1 MPDLSADTIAVWLR
15 EREPTIAADL
25 ASAMPSTDE
34 DPTVLPSVL
43 RLGSLL
49 DEALTR
55 SPERLMDL
63 LRNEQFQHRMRV
75 VVAHIALGR
84 RLRLLHWLTEI
95 DGLQDV
101 VTALLAEDQSDTG
114 AFLRAE
120 IRSLHRRALLNSIF
134 DRERIAA
141 LLAASTQTAQ
151 SEAQS

>member
-1 MPDLSADTIAVWLR
+1 MPDLSADTIAAWLR
-15 EREPTIAADL
+15 EREPAIAADL

-49 DEALTR
+49 DEALAR
-55 SPERLMDL
+55 SPERLKDL
-63 LRNEQFQHRMRV
+63 LRHEQFQNRMRV

-95 DGLQDV
+95 DGLEDV
-101 VTALLAEDQSDTG
+101 VRDLLVADQSDTG
-114 AFLRAE
+114 AFLRAD
-120 IRSLHRRALLNSIF
+120 IRSLHRRALLSRIF
-134 DRERIAA
+134 DGERIAA

>member
-1 MPDLSADTIAVWLR
+1 MPDLSADTIAEWLR
-15 EREPTIAADL
+15 EREPAITADL

-49 DEALTR
+49 DEALAR
-55 SPERLMDL
+55 SPERLKDL
-63 LRNEQFQHRMRV
+63 LRHEQFQNRMRV
-75 VVAHIALGR
+75 VVAQVGLGR

-95 DGLQDV
+95 DGLEDV
-101 VTALLAEDQSDTG
+101 VRDLLVADQSDTG
-114 AFLRAE
+114 AFLRAD
-120 IRSLHRRALLNSIF
+120 IRSLHRRALLSRIF
-134 DRERIAA
+134 DGERIAA

>member
-1 MPDLSADTIAVWLR
+1 MP
-15 EREPTIAADL
+15 L
-25 ASAMPSTDE
+25 ADE

-55 SPERLMDL
+55 SPERLMGL
-63 LRNEQFQHRMRV
+63 LRHEQFQHRMRV

>member
-1 MPDLSADTIAVWLR
+1 MPDLSADTIAEWLR
-15 EREPTIAADL
+15 EREPAIAADL

-49 DEALTR
+49 DEALAR
-55 SPERLMDL
+55 SPERLKEL
-63 LRNEQFQHRMRV
+63 LRHEQFQNRMRV

-95 DGLQDV
+95 DGLEDV
-101 VTALLAEDQSDTG
+101 VRDLLVADQSDTG
-114 AFLRAE
+114 AFLRAD
-120 IRSLHRRALLNSIF
+120 IRSLHRRALLSRIF

-141 LLAASTQTAQ
+141 LLAASTQAAQ

>member
-1 MPDLSADTIAVWLR
+1 MPDLSADTIAAWLR
-15 EREPTIAADL
+15 EREPAIAADL

-49 DEALTR
+49 DEALAG
-55 SPERLMDL
+55 SPERLKDL
-63 LRNEQFQHRMRV
+63 LRHEQFQNRMRV

-95 DGLQDV
+95 DGLEDV
-101 VTALLAEDQSDTG
+101 VRDLLVADQSDTG
-114 AFLRAE
+114 AFLRAD
-120 IRSLHRRALLNSIF
+120 IRSLHRRALLSRIF

-141 LLAASTQTAQ
+141 LLAASTQTEQ
-151 SEAQS
+151 SEAPS

>member
-1 MPDLSADTIAVWLR
+1 MPDLSADTIAQWLR
-15 EREPTIAADL
+15 EREPAIAADL
-25 ASAMPSTDE
+25 ASAMPLADE

-55 SPERLMDL
+55 SPERLMGL
-63 LRNEQFQHRMRV
+63 LRHEQFQHRMRV

>member
-1 MPDLSADTIAVWLR
+1 MPDLSADTIAAWLR
-15 EREPTIAADL
+15 EREPAIAADL

-49 DEALTR
+49 DEALAR
-55 SPERLMDL
+55 SPERLKDL
-63 LRNEQFQHRMRV
+63 LRHEQFQNRMRV
-75 VVAHIALGR
+75 VVAHMALGR

-95 DGLQDV
+95 DGLEDV
-101 VTALLAEDQSDTG
+101 VRDLLVVDQSDTG
-114 AFLRAE
+114 AFLRAD
-120 IRSLHRRALLNSIF
+120 IRSLHRRALLGRIF

>member
-1 MPDLSADTIAVWLR
+1 MPDLSADTIAAWLR
-15 EREPTIAADL
+15 EREPAIAADL

-49 DEALTR
+49 DEALAR
-55 SPERLMDL
+55 SPERLKDL
-63 LRNEQFQHRMRV
+63 LRHEQFQNRMRV

-95 DGLQDV
+95 DGLEDV
-101 VTALLAEDQSDTG
+101 VRDLLVADQSDTG
-114 AFLRAE
+114 AFLRAD
-120 IRSLHRRALLNSIF
+120 IRSLHRRALLSRIF
-134 DRERIAA
+134 DGERIAA

-151 SEAQS
+151 SEAPS